1 MVGMSEL
8 YDSLQEIKEDKKIN
22 TKIYIIF
29 FIYILTC
36 LFNEKCNESEKKL
49 FYLCF
54 SISS

>member
-36 LFNEKCNESEKKL
+36 LFNEKCNEQEKNL